1 MTRMHGYRYIILH
14 GFTLPGSV
22 PIRNWGSE
30 NMSWEDPLILT
41 VADRFT
47 CTEDEVVHGKTRVGT
62 SWGGENAA
70 GNLFLPRTGSVAG
83 PGEGNSSIRAT
94 VVQVSVQS
102 SYNGEIL
109 VHNLG
114 TG

>member
-1 MTRMHGYRYIILH
+1 MTRMHGHWYIILR

-62 SWGGENAA
+62 SWGE
-70 GNLFLPRTGSVAG
+70 RTQRAICFS
-83 PGEGNSSIRAT
+83 PGQ
-94 VVQVSVQS
+94 VQLLGQERETARYEQQWCTFQS
-102 SYNGEIL
+102 KI
-109 VHNLG
+109 
-114 TG
+114 

>member
-1 MTRMHGYRYIILH
+1 MTRMHGHWYIILRS
-14 GFTLPGSV
+14 FILPGSV

-62 SWGGENAA
+62 S
-70 GNLFLPRTGSVAG
+70 
-83 PGEGNSSIRAT
+83 
-94 VVQVSVQS
+94 
-102 SYNGEIL
+102 
-109 VHNLG
+109 
-114 TG
+114 